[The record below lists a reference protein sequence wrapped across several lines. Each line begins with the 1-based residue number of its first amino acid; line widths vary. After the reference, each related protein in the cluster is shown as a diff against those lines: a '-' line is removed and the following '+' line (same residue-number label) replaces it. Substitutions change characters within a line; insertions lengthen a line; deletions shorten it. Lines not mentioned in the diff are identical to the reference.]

1 MFSDTATD
9 PHSPTDTATD
19 FSTATEPAAGAGWS
33 AADLFTTRFAGQPAW
48 AAVTEV
54 FIGLG
59 WLRAATSKIIDPS
72 WWSGDYLVHFLAD
85 HDQATLGWYAPF
97 VDLVV
102 APNAV
107 LVALAVLV
115 LQLVVAASLLTGRAR
130 TVGLGLGIA
139 MNLHFVAAGA
149 VNPSAFY
156 LLAQGA
162 LVLWLV
168 EAWSSRRAQ
177 ATLPGVAAS
186 GLAVAGFNLPF
197 IATLH
202 PAEVIDD
209 PAIMFCTLGALT
221 CLACV
226 IAVAGTDDPAGA

>member
-1 MFSDTATD
+1 MRSDLTTVRFLTARFL
-9 PHSPTDTATD
+9 TA
-19 FSTATEPAAGAGWS
+19 
-33 AADLFTTRFAGQPAW
+33 RFAGQPAW
-48 AAVTEV
+48 AVVTEV

-59 WLRAATSKIIDPS
+59 WLRAAASKIIDPS
-72 WWSGDYLVHFLAD
+72 WWTGDYLLGFLD
-85 HDQATLGWYAPF
+85 LHRESTLGWYAPF
-97 VDLVV
+97 ADLMI
-102 APNAV
+102 APNAAF
-107 LVALAVLV
+107 VALVVLV
-115 LQLVVAASLLTGRAR
+115 LQLVVAGSLLTGRHR
-130 TVGLGLGIA
+130 SIGLGLSIA

-168 EAWSSRRAQ
+168 ESWDSRRVR

-186 GLAVAGFNLPF
+186 GLAVAGFNVPF

-209 PAIMFCTLGALT
+209 PAIMFSTIGALT
-221 CLACV
+221 CLAGLV
-226 IAVAGTDDPAGA
+226 AVAAAGEADEADEAVETVEVRSSVRG